1 MQREHAHARKIV
13 AAADR
18 EEFDEIEPPWVEP
31 IKRFGIEKIEPGE

>member
-1 MQREHAHARKIV
+1 MALFYARKIV

-31 IKRFGIEKIEPGE
+31 IKRFGIEKFQPG